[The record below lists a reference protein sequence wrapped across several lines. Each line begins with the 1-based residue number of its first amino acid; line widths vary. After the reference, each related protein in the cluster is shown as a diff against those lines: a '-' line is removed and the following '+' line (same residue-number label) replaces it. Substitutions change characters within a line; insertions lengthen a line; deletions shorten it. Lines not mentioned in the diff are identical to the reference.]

1 MQYRRKSD
9 VPNPFRITGVSMRE
23 LVKNLWPFITLMYAV
38 LFLCMLFPPLVTW
51 LPHRLGY

>member
-9 VPNPFRITGVSMRE
+9 VPNPFRITGVPMRE

-38 LFLCMLFPPLVTW
+38 LFLCMLFRRW
-51 LPHRLGY
+51 